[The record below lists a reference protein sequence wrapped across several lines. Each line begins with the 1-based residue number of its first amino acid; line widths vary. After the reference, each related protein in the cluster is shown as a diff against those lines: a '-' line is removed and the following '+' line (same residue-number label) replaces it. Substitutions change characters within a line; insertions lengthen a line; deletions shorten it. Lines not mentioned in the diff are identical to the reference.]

1 MRTESKLWHLEQINI
16 FKDLSEDE
24 MLEIDKISKLR
35 ELDKK
40 ANIYFPKDPSNVVYL
55 LKSGRVK
62 LTNVGEDGKEIIKA
76 IIYPGEIFGELA
88 LAGENKRTDN
98 AIALDKDVKICIIS
112 IEEMEK
118 MIQKI
123 PRLAFKIT
131 RVIGERT
138 IELERKYSGLVSR
151 SSEERILYFLSELVN
166 KIGQE
171 IGLEILIKH
180 NLTQKDIAGLTAT
193 SRQTVNAVFNDLKRK
208 GVANFQRDRIIIHE
222 PQLLPK
228 L

>member
-1 MRTESKLWHLEQINI
+1 MRAESKLWHLEQINI
-16 FKDLSEDE
+16 FNDLSEE
-24 MLEIDKISKLR
+24 EIIEIDKRSKMR
-35 ELDKK
+35 ELEKK
-40 ANIYFPKDPSNVVYL
+40 SNIYFPKDPSNVVYL

-62 LTNVGEDGKEIIKA
+62 LTNVDDEGKEIIKT

-88 LAGENKRTDN
+88 LAGENERTDS
-98 AIALDKDVKICIIS
+98 AIALDKDVKICSIS
-112 IEEMEK
+112 IEEMNE
-118 MIQKI
+118 IIEKI

-138 IELERKYSGLVSR
+138 LELERKYSNLISKN
-151 SSEERILYFLSELVN
+151 SEERILYFLSDLIK
-166 KIGQE
+166 KIGKE
-171 IGLEILIKH
+171 IGLEVMVKH